1 MNNIERII
9 EITIVL
15 AFIILDISFE
25 NDFVLNESYKSK
37 KIVYNSVCWNYYNH
51 KL

>member
-1 MNNIERII
+1 MTQTNLDKLTNLTVNNIERII

-37 KIVYNSVCWNYYNH
+37 K
-51 KL
+51 